1 MEMREF
7 AVKVRNAVRK
17 ELGAEYRVEIKE
29 IRKNNGVVLQ
39 GLLIL
44 TPGQSVTPTIYLNTF
59 LDIYE
64 SGVSFAEVTRKL
76 IAIYRKDTP
85 KTEVDMNFFR
95 SFGRVKDRICY
106 RLVGTRGN
114 EDLLSK
120 VPHIEFLDL
129 ALCFY
134 YAYQSEA
141 LGEGTIL
148 IHDSH
153 VEMWETSTAE
163 LLGLAKENTPRLFPW
178 TCCSLNDVLQEMTE
192 EGAYAR
198 EGIVRN
204 VPMSVLSNQKKL
216 HGAVC
221 MIYPGVLEELALRM
235 KGNFF
240 ILPSSVHE
248 MILLADTGIGETEN
262 LKKMVME
269 INSTQ
274 VAPEEIL
281 SDSLYYYDS
290 AERNVKIIF

>member
-64 SGVSFAEVTRKL
+64 SGVSFAEVIRKL

-290 AERNVKIIF
+290 AERKVKIIF

>member
-1 MEMREF
+1 MEMRES
-7 AVKVRNAVRK
+7 AVKVRKAVRK

-290 AERNVKIIF
+290 AERKVKIIF

>member
-235 KGNFF
+235 RGNFF

-290 AERNVKIIF
+290 AERKVKIIF

>member
-153 VEMWETSTAE
+153 VEM
-163 LLGLAKENTPRLFPW
+163 
-178 TCCSLNDVLQEMTE
+178 
-192 EGAYAR
+192 
-198 EGIVRN
+198 
-204 VPMSVLSNQKKL
+204 
-216 HGAVC
+216 
-221 MIYPGVLEELALRM
+221 
-235 KGNFF
+235 
-240 ILPSSVHE
+240 
-248 MILLADTGIGETEN
+248 
-262 LKKMVME
+262 
-269 INSTQ
+269 
-274 VAPEEIL
+274 
-281 SDSLYYYDS
+281 
-290 AERNVKIIF
+290 

>member
-7 AVKVRNAVRK
+7 AIKVRNAVRK

-64 SGVSFAEVTRKL
+64 SGVSFAEVIRKL

-198 EGIVRN
+198 EGIARN

-290 AERNVKIIF
+290 AERKVKIIF

>member
-64 SGVSFAEVTRKL
+64 SGVSFAEVIRKL

-192 EGAYAR
+192 EGAYPR
-198 EGIVRN
+198 EGIARN

-290 AERNVKIIF
+290 AERKVKIIF

>member
-290 AERNVKIIF
+290 AERKVKIIF